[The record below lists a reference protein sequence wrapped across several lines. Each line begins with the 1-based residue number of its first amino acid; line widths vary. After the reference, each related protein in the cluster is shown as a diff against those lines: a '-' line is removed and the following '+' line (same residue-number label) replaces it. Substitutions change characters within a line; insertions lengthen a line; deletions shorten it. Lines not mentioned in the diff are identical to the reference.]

1 MTRLLKTPII
11 GRNAAPVASS
21 CSDMLA
27 GLSKN
32 EILSVPPAFCAKAAS
47 VDHSAINRPP
57 TIATARRFPIIGS
70 SSRCCLWREP
80 AEWTGYH
87 APSEPGYQK
96 IGRRR
101 ADPADA
107 ERRCSRLPESRE
119 KIRSD
124 AKNHPSDRP

>member
-32 EILSVPPAFCAKAAS
+32 EILSVPPAFWARAPPAE
-47 VDHSAINRPP
+47 HSAIISPP
-57 TIATARRFPIIGS
+57 TIAKARRFPIIGS
-70 SSRCCLWREP
+70 SSRNLFWRAP
-80 AEWTGYH
+80 VKGTGYH
-87 APSEPGYQK
+87 AASEPGYQK
-96 IGRRR
+96 IGRDH
-101 ADPADA
+101 ADPANA

-119 KIRSD
+119 KIQSD
-124 AKNHPSDRP
+124 AENRPSDRP